1 MEYKE
6 FYKWVHLKL
15 GINLEGYKQGQL
27 TRRID
32 NLMKRLEIKSLK
44 EFTVVMERDIT
55 YRNKFLDFIT
65 INVTEFFRN
74 PELYKNLEK
83 SINTNFPNKKEKLKV
98 WSAAC
103 SLGCE
108 PYSVAM
114 ILKENGYSNFKIV
127 GTDIDKNI
135 LQAAKEGIYTKNE
148 LKSIPLMYKKY
159 FEEKNGQ
166 FYLSEDIK
174 KYVTF
179 KKSDL
184 ILDKYDNNFHIVLC
198 RNVVIYFNNEIKK
211 SIYEKITDSLNKGGL
226 FFVGATESIYNFKE
240 FGYEKESTFIY
251 KKI

>member
-15 GINLEGYKQGQL
+15 GVNLEGYKQEQL
-27 TRRID
+27 TRRIG
-32 NLMKRLEIKSLK
+32 NLMRRLEIKSLK
-44 EFTVVMERDIT
+44 EFTELMERDMS

-83 SINTNFPNKKEKLKV
+83 SINNAFPNKKEKLKI

-114 ILKENGYSNFKIV
+114 LLKENGYSNFKII

-135 LQAAKEGIYTKNE
+135 LQAAREGIYTKNE
-148 LKSIPLMYKKY
+148 LKSIPSAYKKY

-174 KYVTF
+174 KCVTF
-179 KKSDL
+179 KKADL
-184 ILDKYDNNFHIVLC
+184 ILDKYDNNFHVVLC

-211 SIYEKITDSLNKGGL
+211 SIYKKIADSLNSGGI
-226 FFVGATESIYNFKE
+226 FFVGATESINNFKE